1 MRIHRLALPVA
12 ALLLALTLPGQLPL
26 GWARK
31 DRMTARAA
39 VGMAEDTGR
48 GRLVMFG
55 GIYTPQTWEWDGLAW
70 TLRAPAMSPPVLGGC
85 AMAYDPQRGRTLL
98 FGGDSGILSP
108 RDDTWEWDGTTW
120 TQQSPA
126 AKPGPRRHHGM
137 AYDAARRRIVLFGG
151 YNGATYRVLND
162 TWEWDGTTWTQATP
176 RSRPA
181 AFCHARLR
189 RARQRIVLFSE
200 TQTGETWTWDGATW
214 TLLRPASS
222 PPARAGHGLA
232 YDPIRQRVV
241 LFGGQSLVTGQ
252 NLADTWEWDGTTWSQ
267 AFSQPTPPP
276 RVYHR
281 LAWYGPQQRIVLFG
295 TVGVEADYWEWDG
308 TRWQER
314 QIATST
320 GGSGFLSGGAPGL

>member
-151 YNGATYRVLND
+151 YNDVTGRVLND

-176 RSRPA
+176 AVASPRIATLASTQPPA
-181 AFCHARLR
+181 DRALQRDLDRGDLDLGWHDLDAAEPSVEPAGSG
-189 RARQRIVLFSE
+189 RAR
-200 TQTGETWTWDGATW
+200 
-214 TLLRPASS
+214 
-222 PPARAGHGLA
+222 
-232 YDPIRQRVV
+232 
-241 LFGGQSLVTGQ
+241 
-252 NLADTWEWDGTTWSQ
+252 
-267 AFSQPTPPP
+267 P
-276 RVYHR
+276 R
-281 LAWYGPQQRIVLFG
+281 L
-295 TVGVEADYWEWDG
+295 
-308 TRWQER
+308 
-314 QIATST
+314 
-320 GGSGFLSGGAPGL
+320 